1 MDGEKKEKPALEM
14 EKKGKD
20 DPQDNPDLEKQPDV
34 KALKYPK
41 SVFFIIGNE
50 FCERFSYYGMRT
62 ILSLF
67 MIKALKLDEENATI
81 IYHMFVMFCYF
92 FPVFGAIL
100 ADSFLGK
107 FKTIAY
113 LSVVY
118 AIGNFVVA
126 TASATDLGLPSREM
140 TYIGLL
146 LIAVGTGGIKPC
158 VSAFG
163 GDQFVVPQQARQL
176 ASFFS
181 VFYFSINAGSLISTW
196 LTPELRTI
204 ACMGQA
210 TCFPLAF
217 GVPAI
222 LMLVSLVIFIIGKP
236 GYKIFKPQGNVL
248 VDVSKCI
255 GNAVTNRIKSA
266 DVKSHWLDHADER
279 FSERLRSDIRAMLR
293 VLLLFV
299 PLPIFW
305 ALYDQQG
312 SRWTFQANNMNGRIG
327 SWTVKPDQMQV
338 VNPLLILLLLP
349 LFEGV
354 VYPALN
360 RARLLTRPL
369 QKMATGGVLAAVA
382 FIISAVL
389 EIQLQAHYPVALS
402 EGLAQAR
409 VFNGLPCDVQ
419 LAYANETFSVR
430 RLESWTRTDIPAHSD
445 AAVVLG
451 ISGTCL
457 TAGQRLTL
465 DVAEEKAMSFQL
477 YSDDPVSQPL
487 VGVQFNG
494 VVDNIGKDAAS
505 PRVRQVVMY
514 HFSDKL
520 EHSVKFSID
529 GEPASTHNFTG
540 TGVYSLTPAL
550 DPADSY
556 AIALDGKEIVT
567 NQLLD
572 VGGVYTILVDN
583 ADADVLVDINPN
595 VIHIVWMLP
604 QLIVIS
610 IAEVMFS
617 VTGLEFAFTQAP
629 VSMKSVL
636 TSAWLL
642 TVAFGNLIVVL
653 ITEIRFFSSQAN
665 EFFLFAGLM
674 LGVMVVFIWLAVRYT
689 YVETQTE
696 DGDGRGARAGS
707 QQDSDPTATKTGKS

>member
-1 MDGEKKEKPALEM
+1 MDADKKEKLEM

-20 DPQDNPDLEKQPDV
+20 DPKQQDSQDPEKSPADG
-34 KALKYPK
+34 KSLKYPK

-67 MIKALKLDEENATI
+67 MIKALKLNEENATI

-92 FPVFGAIL
+92 FPVFGALL
-100 ADSFLGK
+100 ADSYLGK

-113 LSVVY
+113 LSIVY
-118 AIGNFVVA
+118 AAGNFVVA
-126 TASATDLGLPSREM
+126 TASATDIGLPSREM

-146 LIAVGTGGIKPC
+146 LIAIGTGGIKPC

-163 GDQFVVPQQARQL
+163 GDQFVLPQQARQL

-181 VFYFSINAGSLISTW
+181 VFYFAINAGSLISTW

-204 ACMGQA
+204 SCMGQT

-222 LMLVSLVIFIIGKP
+222 LMLLSLVIFVIGRP
-236 GYKIFKPQGNVL
+236 GYKVFKPQGNVL

-255 GNAVTNRIKSA
+255 WNALTNKIKSA
-266 DVKSHWLDHADER
+266 DMKSHWLEHADER
-279 FSERLRSDIRAMLR
+279 FSEKLRSDIRGMLR

-327 SWTVKPDQMQV
+327 SWTIKPDQMQV
-338 VNPLLILLLLP
+338 VNPLLILLFLP
-349 LFEGV
+349 LFETV

-360 RARLLTRPL
+360 RAHLLTRPL
-369 QKMATGGVLAAVA
+369 QKMGTGGVLAAAA
-382 FIISAVL
+382 FVISALVEL
-389 EIQLQAHYPVALS
+389 QLQAHYPVPLEA
-402 EGLAQAR
+402 GLAQVR
-409 VFNGLPCDVQ
+409 VYNSLPCDLQ
-419 LAYANETFSVR
+419 LAYANETFPVR
-430 RLESWTRTDIPAHSD
+430 RLEAWTRTDVPAPQGNAS
-445 AAVVLG
+445 VVLG
-451 ISGTCL
+451 LSGSCL
-457 TAGQRLTL
+457 ASAEQLTL
-465 DVAEEKAMSFQL
+465 NLEEDKSVSFQL
-477 YSDDPVSQPL
+477 YSIDPVSQK
-487 VGVQFNG
+487 VVSVQSRR
-494 VVDNIGKDAAS
+494 VEDILEKDAS
-505 PRVRQVVMY
+505 PRVRVMY
-514 HFSDKL
+514 HFSDSS
-520 EHSVKFSID
+520 EHSVKFWMHGELMSNSNNISGTGD
-529 GEPASTHNFTG
+529 YALVPALEPAE
-540 TGVYSLTPAL
+540 
-550 DPADSY
+550 SY
-556 AIALDGKEIVT
+556 TITVDGKEVAT

-583 ADADVLVDINPN
+583 SDAVVLADVNPN
-595 VIHIVWMLP
+595 VIHLMWLLP
-604 QLIVIS
+604 QYIVMS
-610 IAEVMFS
+610 VAEVMFS

-653 ITEIRFFSSQAN
+653 ITEIRFFSSQAS

-674 LGVMVVFIWLAVRYT
+674 LVVMVLFIWLAVRYT
-689 YVETQTE
+689 YVEAQSTDE
-696 DGDGRGARAGS
+696 ARGAQPAAE
-707 QQDSDPTATKTGKS
+707 QTDAAATKTDKS